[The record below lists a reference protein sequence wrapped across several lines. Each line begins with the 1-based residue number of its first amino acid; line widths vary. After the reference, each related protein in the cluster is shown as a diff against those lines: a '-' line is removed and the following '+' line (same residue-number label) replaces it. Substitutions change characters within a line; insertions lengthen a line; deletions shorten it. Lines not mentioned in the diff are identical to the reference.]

1 MGKIGVLDKVYLGF
15 MAIMITANTILYQ
28 ALPDQI
34 GIHETGGVM
43 DSFVD
48 KWLFL
53 ILIPSVMAAYFL
65 FSNLIRNESE
75 KRRLLVGAV
84 LVAVNGMILF
94 MNI

>member
-1 MGKIGVLDKVYLGF
+1 MEKIGVLDKVYLGF
-15 MAIMITANTILYQ
+15 LAIVVTANAVLYQ
-28 ALPDQI
+28 ALPEQI

-43 DSFVD
+43 DSFIN

-53 ILIPSVMAAYFL
+53 MLIPSVMAAYYL
-65 FSNLIRNESE
+65 FSNRIRNESE
-75 KRRLLVGAV
+75 KRRLLVGLV